1 MRKSKIKKGEKE
13 RIQVY
18 KDLMNIVVET
28 DLSPVEVVG
37 ILEAIKYIL
46 ISVSDKIE

>member
-1 MRKSKIKKGEKE
+1 MCYNFHLNVTFVKGNQMNQRTIKK
-13 RIQVY
+13 
-18 KDLMNIVVET
+18 
-28 DLSPVEVVG
+28 SVEVVG